1 MVTTNELLQKR
12 CRHLDTGLSDTE
24 IAQHLAAVPGWA
36 LQEGKVAKTYSFANY
51 YETIAFVNAIAWL
64 IHAEDHHP
72 DLTVTYNRCIVK
84 FDTHSVNGGRG
95 GISENDFICAAKVDA
110 VYQQGRHQG

>member
-1 MVTTNELLQKR
+1 MVNATELLKKKCQ
-12 CRHLDTGLSDTE
+12 HLETGLTDTE
-24 IAQHLAAVPGWA
+24 INDYLAAVDNWS
-36 LQEGKVAKTYSFANY
+36 LQDGKIVKSFGFKNY
-51 YETIAFVNAIAWL
+51 YETLAFVNAIAWI

-72 DLTVTYNRCIVK
+72 ELTVTYNRCIVK

-110 VYQQGRHQG
+110 IYRQAAY

>member
-1 MVTTNELLQKR
+1 MVTTSELLKKKSQ
-12 CRHLDTGLSDTE
+12 HQDIGLDDGKINEYLTALD
-24 IAQHLAAVPGWA
+24 GWT
-36 LQEGKVAKTYSFANY
+36 LQEGKVVKAFGFKNY
-51 YETIAFVNAIAWL
+51 YRTLAFVNAIAYV

-72 DLTVTYNRCIVK
+72 ELVVTYNRCVVK

-110 VYQQGRHQG
+110 IFQTSVS